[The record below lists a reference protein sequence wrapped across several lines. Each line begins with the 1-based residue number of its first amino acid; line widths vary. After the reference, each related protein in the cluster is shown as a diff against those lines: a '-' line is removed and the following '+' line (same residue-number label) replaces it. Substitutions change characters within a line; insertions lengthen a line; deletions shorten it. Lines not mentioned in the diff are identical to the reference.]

1 MGLTVKK
8 ANAHSMI
15 GQVALE
21 LTRLPEEDLPLIIEF
36 VDYLKQQHRT
46 APQRRLSVAEMRA
59 EARRR
64 ASLLRKVPRTEI
76 VARFRELAEGI
87 RQEAIAQGR
96 RVSRD
101 QDHESSAFSVGY
113 TRG

>member
-46 APQRRLSVAEMRA
+46 APQRCLSVAEMRA

-87 RQEAIAQGR
+87 RQEAIAQGTAIEGDWT
-96 RVSRD
+96 RD
-101 QDHESSAFSVGY
+101 
-113 TRG
+113 